1 MDEGREGERKM
12 ERQEVRRTATEGRGI
27 ERRGRLAGRQAGR
40 QIGRRT
46 KSERLFFATTFA
58 FFLLS

>member
-1 MDEGREGERKM
+1 MDEGREGQRKM

-27 ERRGRLAGRQAGR
+27 ERRGRLAGRQ
-40 QIGRRT
+40 IGRRT